1 LPLIL
6 ITEEER
12 MFSSVSKSASRFV
25 VLAVLA
31 LTPVALIAQVV
42 PAAQGSPRGNYA
54 SKWDIFAGYSFLAPS
69 GTVVTNIPVANT
81 NISYDNVNFGEIA
94 SVSLFF
100 NRYIGIQGEVGIHEW
115 GIQNTN
121 PIGAQGTH
129 GNNDGFTN
137 ATGGL
142 IFRRP
147 SPRFTPFVH
156 AGFGGALV
164 DGSAHN
170 YYTWGQS
177 VTAGGGL
184 DYETPWLNHHLA
196 IRIIQ
201 ADYEFMHVYF
211 NSVKNVYPAQG
222 VDINAARL
230 SAGIVFHIDEATP
243 PTPVDIACSPSPVT
257 VYPGDPVT
265 VTATAGGLN
274 PKLNAVYT
282 WSGAG
287 VSGTGT
293 TATVA
298 TGALAPG
305 SYTVKCGV
313 KEGKPGKEGLK
324 PWESAEATASFNV
337 KAFEPPTIS
346 CSAAPSTIKP
356 GETSAITASGVSPQN
371 RPLTYTGSVSGTGS
385 SATYSSTG
393 APTGAVGITCTVSD
407 DKGQTATANTGVTI
421 SAPYVPPTE
430 SPEVKQLETRLALH
444 SIFFQT
450 DEPRI
455 GHPKGGLMSSQEE
468 ILTTLATD
476 FKRYLEL
483 KPDAHLTLTG
493 HADVRGSVQYNQAL
507 SERRVGHTKSFLVE
521 QGVPETKIETL
532 GLGKEEDL
540 TAAQVEDAVKQN
552 PGLSDTEREKLLHN
566 LPVIILAKNRRV
578 DVTLS
583 TTGQQSVQWYP
594 FNAADAK
601 MLLDQRNLTKGKKA
615 ATPQK

>member
-1 LPLIL
+1 MEL
-6 ITEEER
+6 
-12 MFSSVSKSASRFV
+12 FV
-25 VLAVLA
+25 GYSYLRA
-31 LTPVALIAQVV
+31 V
-42 PAAQGSPRGNYA
+42 PAPSDGNRLVWLNGGSTSLAYNFTRHLGLVGDFGGFADSQLLLAGTGITPKSSGSVYTYLFGPR
-54 SKWDIFAGYSFLAPS
+54 ISF
-69 GTVVTNIPVANT
+69 
-81 NISYDNVNFGEIA
+81 
-94 SVSLFF
+94 
-100 NRYIGIQGEVGIHEW
+100 R
-115 GIQNTN
+115 
-121 PIGAQGTH
+121 
-129 GNNDGFTN
+129 NNQ
-137 ATGGL
+137 
-142 IFRRP
+142 
-147 SPRFTPFVH
+147 RFTPFVQ
-156 AGFGGALV
+156 ALFGGIHAS
-164 DGSAHN
+164 D
-170 YYTWGQS
+170 
-177 VTAGGGL
+177 VTLASGCMGVGCTPLPAENSFSWTGGGGL
-184 DYETPWLNHHLA
+184 DINLRRHLA
-196 IRIIQ
+196 IRLIQ
-201 ADYEFMHVYF
+201 AEYLMTKFQNYSTGTASSQNDM
-211 NSVKNVYPAQG
+211 
-222 VDINAARL
+222 RL
-230 SAGIVFHIDEATP
+230 SSGIVFRFGGYAAPPLPLTLSCSATP
-243 PTPVDIACSPSPVT
+243 ASVF
-257 VYPGDPVT
+257 PGDPVT

-371 RPLTYTGSVSGTGS
+371 RPLTYTYSATAGSVSGTGS

-493 HADVRGSVQYNQAL
+493 HADVRGSVEYNQAL

>member
-1 LPLIL
+1 MRIL
-6 ITEEER
+6 IR
-12 MFSSVSKSASRFV
+12 GRVLLVGACILAGSVLWAQQSQKPAAPAAVSTD
-25 VLAVLA
+25 LAVTFA
-31 LTPVALIAQVV
+31 VEHSQVV
-42 PAAQGSPRGNYA
+42 PGQNKFWFKGGGADAAVTFWKGLGLAAAITGDHAANVSSGVDANKLSYLGGPRYTWTAWKGTTDQRRLQIYGQG
-54 SKWDIFAGYSFLAPS
+54 L
-69 GTVVTNIPVANT
+69 
-81 NISYDNVNFGEIA
+81 FG
-94 SVSLFF
+94 
-100 NRYIGIQGEVGIHEW
+100 
-115 GIQNTN
+115 
-121 PIGAQGTH
+121 GAH
-129 GNNDGFTN
+129 GFDGLYP
-137 ATGGL
+137 ATGGAT
-142 IFRRP
+142 FNAN
-147 SPRFTPFVH
+147 SFAV
-156 AGFGGALV
+156 
-164 DGSAHN
+164 
-170 YYTWGQS
+170 Q
-177 VTAGGGL
+177 AGGGL
-184 DYETPWLNHHLA
+184 NLYLNKNWG
-196 IRIIQ
+196 IRLLE
-201 ADYEFMHVYF
+201 ADYVRTTL
-211 NSVKNVYPAQG
+211 P
-222 VDINAARL
+222 NAAANAQNDMRL
-230 SAGIVFHIDEATP
+230 AFGITYHISSAAPAPVTLACAAN
-243 PTPVDIACSPSPVT
+243 PTT

-371 RPLTYTGSVSGTGS
+371 RPLTYTYSATAGSVSGTGS